1 MQRTACSELRAGGCC
16 KKKFIAASGSPRKRC
31 SGWSKRV
38 TCAKSR
44 PQGSR
49 TFSGSI
55 PPRRDKQKAF
65 STNGRTART
74 RRINSTHEIVV
85 QMERPRA
92 SASVRAMS
100 DFTVIRD
107 ACDTLKSILETGITN
122 SPDPQLNGVPI
133 DLRSPKEMREDNN
146 ASGISLWL
154 YRVGRDADLLNRPPE
169 RISPNQFR
177 RSSLP
182 VRLYYLVTP
191 LVAKPEDRQTLLGRV
206 LQLLNDHTQLLGAG

>member
-1 MQRTACSELRAGGCC
+1 
-16 KKKFIAASGSPRKRC
+16 
-31 SGWSKRV
+31 
-38 TCAKSR
+38 
-44 PQGSR
+44 
-49 TFSGSI
+49 
-55 PPRRDKQKAF
+55 
-65 STNGRTART
+65 
-74 RRINSTHEIVV
+74 
-85 QMERPRA
+85 
-92 SASVRAMS
+92 MS
-100 DFTVIRD
+100 DFTVIR
-107 ACDTLKSILETGITN
+107 AASDTLKSILETGITN

-206 LQLLNDHTQLLGAG
+206 LQLLNDHTQLLGADLQDSLVGSTDEFRVNLETLTLEELTRVWFSLSEPYDLSVSYEVQVVTIDSDGEPVEQPPVLVRTATYEQIVESS